1 MPEAPPVG
9 VYPPTPLLI
18 DAANDGTDAK
28 KASAGAVHN
37 AAMKLVQT
45 GAAVLMVS
53 HDMELVQ
60 QYAKRVLVLT
70 DGKLIGDGET
80 RTIMK
85 DAALLAKAHVLP
97 AQIPELALRLD
108 VDGKGQFVDAY
119 TIDEMYQTILKLLQ
133 KGEAV

>member
-1 MPEAPPVG
+1 MVILDE
-9 VYPPTPLLI
+9 PTTGLDYKECTAIMDELTRL
-18 DAANDGTDAK
+18 NREDGLT
-28 KASAGAVHN
+28 
-37 AAMKLVQT
+37 
-45 GAAVLMVS
+45 VLMVS

-108 VDGKGQFVDAY
+108 ADGKGQFVDAY